1 MEMTEETIKIDEE
14 PAAAA
19 GGAERVWTEEI
30 RVAGE
35 ELVKTVK
42 QLLHEA
48 TVRRIVIRNADK
60 RILFEIPIVL
70 GVAGIALLPM
80 WTALALI
87 AALVADCSIV
97 VERAEKAP
105 ASVE

>member
-1 MEMTEETIKIDEE
+1 MAEETIQIVED
-14 PAAAA
+14 PAATA
-19 GGAERVWTEEI
+19 GGNDRVWTEEI

-42 QLLHEA
+42 QLMHEA
-48 TVRRIVIRNADK
+48 TVRRVVIRNADK

-97 VERAEKAP
+97 VERAEKSP
-105 ASVE
+105 ASAE